1 MKTSHITVLLK
12 EAVEYL
18 KVEKDSWYVDA
29 TFGGGGHTN
38 EILKSGGK
46 VIAFDFDQSAI
57 KAGEERFKK
66 EIESK
71 DLILLTKNFTQ
82 LESTI
87 NSLKKEHS
95 IDHISGI
102 LFDFGTSTDQLMNT
116 DRGFSFLG
124 EGDLDMRMDQNLGV
138 KAKDLLTLLSEKQ
151 LMEIFFQYGGE
162 SEARKIAKAIVSNR
176 KNGVFIKTN
185 KDLTEVI
192 ESVKKSRNRAHPATK
207 VFQALRIVV
216 NDELNNIEASL
227 PQAFNSLKKG
237 GRLITISFHEGED
250 RIAKITFKAWQ
261 EQELAT
267 LITKK
272 PVVPTDEA
280 IKENPRCRSAKMRI
294 IEKN

>member
-1 MKTSHITVLLK
+1 MKTKHITVLLK
-12 EAVEYL
+12 EAIEYL
-18 KVEKDSWYVDA
+18 KVKKNSWYVDA
-29 TFGGGGHTN
+29 TLGGGGHTK
-38 EILKSGGK
+38 EILDKGGK

-57 KAGEERFKK
+57 DAGEERFKS

-71 DLILLTKNFTQ
+71 QLILVKKNFTQ
-82 LESTI
+82 LEETL
-87 NSLKKEHS
+87 NSLQKEHS
-95 IDHISGI
+95 IKQISGI

-124 EGDLDMRMDQNLGV
+124 EGDLDMRMDQTLGV

-151 LMEIFFQYGGE
+151 LMEVFFHYGGE
-162 SEARKIAKAIVSNR
+162 NEAKKIAKAIVSNR
-176 KNGVFIKTN
+176 KNGIFIKTN
-185 KDLTEVI
+185 KDLAEVI
-192 ESVKKSRNRAHPATK
+192 KSVKKSQNRSHPATK

-216 NDELNNIEASL
+216 NDELNNIETSL

-261 EQELAT
+261 EQGVAT

-272 PVVPTDEA
+272 PVVPSEEA

>member
-12 EAVEYL
+12 EAIEYL
-18 KVEKDSWYVDA
+18 KVEKNAWYVDA
-29 TFGGGGHTN
+29 TFGGGGHTQ

-57 KAGEERFKK
+57 KAGEERFKN

-71 DLILLTKNFTQ
+71 QLLLVNKNFTQ
-82 LESTI
+82 LEKTLS
-87 NSLKKEHS
+87 SLKKKYS
-95 IDHISGI
+95 IDKISGI

-162 SEARKIAKAIVSNR
+162 SEAKKIAKAIVSNR

-185 KDLTEVI
+185 KDLTDVV
-192 ESVKKSRNRAHPATK
+192 ESVKKSRNRSHPATK

-216 NDELNNIEASL
+216 NDELNNIETSL
-227 PQAFNSLKKG
+227 PKAFNSLKAG

-250 RIAKITFKAWQ
+250 RIAKTTFKIWQ
-261 EQELAT
+261 EKNVAT

-294 IEKN
+294 IEKK